1 MIKKM
6 NATSFKDACLR
17 WEASKAGFIKDT
29 SLAAY
34 SLIIRA
40 HLLPR
45 FRRLNDV
52 TPESFQAL
60 IDNKFQEGLSV
71 NSVKA
76 IILVLKMIIRFC
88 EDEGWMEPKA
98 YRLRMPTRRRG
109 TEPQVLQLREEKNLL
124 AWLHEHPTPYNVGL
138 LICVYCGLRIG
149 EVCALRWSDFDTD
162 EQIIHVRRAVHRIY
176 LVNQIPKKSVLAIG
190 PPKTADSWRDVPV
203 AKRLAH
209 SIEKVCLKGEGD
221 PYILTGKDFPADP
234 QNFRNNFKRIC
245 RRLGMPVRKVHS
257 LRHTFA
263 TRCIESQCDFK
274 TLSSILGH
282 SDVSTTLNIY
292 VHPDMNQKRKVV
304 ERMIRNI

>member
-1 MIKKM
+1 MDVK
-6 NATSFKDACLR
+6 TFKEASLR
-17 WEASKAGFIKDT
+17 WEAGKAGFVKDT

-40 HLLPR
+40 HLLPK
-45 FRRLNDV
+45 FRRLEDV

-60 IDNKFQEGLSV
+60 IDSKFREGMSL

-88 EDEGWMEPKA
+88 EDEGWMEPKV
-98 YRLRMPTRRRG
+98 YRLRMPTRRKKA
-109 TEPQVLQLREEKNLL
+109 EPQVLPVRDEKTLL
-124 AWLHEHPTPYNVGL
+124 AWLHNNPTPYNVGL

-149 EVCALRWSDFDTD
+149 EVCALRWSDFDKN
-162 EQIIHVRRAVHRIY
+162 ERIIHVCRAVHRIY
-176 LVNQIPKKSVLAIG
+176 LVNQVPRKSIIAIG
-190 PPKTADSWRDVPV
+190 TPKTADSWRDVPV
-203 AKRLAH
+203 AARLAR
-209 SIEKVCLKGEGD
+209 SINEGCPKGNGD
-221 PYILTGKDFPADP
+221 PYLLIGNKFPADP
-234 QNFRNNFKRIC
+234 QNFRNNFKRVC
-245 RRLGMPVRKVHS
+245 TRLGIPVRKVHS

-292 VHPDMNQKRKVV
+292 VHPDMNQKRKAV
-304 ERMIRNI
+304 ERMIRKMS

>member
-1 MIKKM
+1 M
-6 NATSFKDACLR
+6 NVTSFKVASLR
-17 WEASKAGFIKDT
+17 WEAGKTGFVKDT
-29 SLAAY
+29 TLAAD
-34 SLIIRA
+34 SVIIRA
-40 HLLPR
+40 HLQPR
-45 FRRLNDV
+45 FRRLADV
-52 TPESFQAL
+52 TPESFQEMV
-60 IDNKFQEGLSV
+60 NKKFQEGLSV

-76 IILVLKMIIRFC
+76 IILVLKMIIRYC
-88 EDEGWMEPKA
+88 EDEGWMEPKV
-98 YRLRMPTRRRG
+98 YRLKMPPRRRT
-109 TEPQVLQLREEKNLL
+109 TEPQVLPVRDEKALL
-124 AWLHEHPTPYNVGL
+124 AWLHNHPTPYNVGL

-149 EVCALRWSDFDTD
+149 EVCALRWSDFDMD

-176 LVNQIPKKSVLAIG
+176 LVDQIPRRSVLAIG

-203 AKRLAH
+203 ATRLAR
-209 SIEKVCLKGEGD
+209 SVEKGCPKGKD
-221 PYILTGKDFPADP
+221 DSYLLTGNNFPADP
-234 QNFRNNFKRIC
+234 QNFRNNFKRVC
-245 RRLGMPVRKVHS
+245 RRLGIPVRKVHS

>member
-1 MIKKM
+1 MDVK
-6 NATSFKDACLR
+6 TFKEASLR
-17 WEASKAGFIKDT
+17 WETGKAGFVKDT

-40 HLLPR
+40 HLLPK
-45 FRRLNDV
+45 FRRLEDV

-60 IDNKFQEGLSV
+60 IDSKFREGMSL

-88 EDEGWMEPKA
+88 EDEGWIEPKV
-98 YRLRMPTRRRG
+98 YRLRMPARRRK
-109 TEPQVLQLREEKNLL
+109 TDPQVLPVRHEKDLL
-124 AWLHEHPTPYNVGL
+124 QWLHKHPTPLNVGI

-149 EVCALRWSDFDTD
+149 EVCALKWSDLDKD
-162 EQIIHVRRAVHRIY
+162 EQVLHIRRSVHRIY
-176 LVNQIPKKSVLAIG
+176 LVNQVPKKSILAVG
-190 PPKTADSWRDVPV
+190 PPKTPDSWRDVPV
-203 AKRLAH
+203 ASRLL
-209 SIEKVCLKGEGD
+209 KMVNQGCLKGESD
-221 PYILTGKDFPADP
+221 SYLLTGKDFPADP
-234 QNFRNNFKRIC
+234 QNFRNNFKRVC
-245 RRLGMPVRKVHS
+245 RRLDIPVRKVHS

-292 VHPDMNQKRKVV
+292 VHPDMEQKRKVV
-304 ERMIRNI
+304 ERMIRKMS